1 MRLVTLMEACP
12 EVSGPGEVP
21 AGAAAAAT
29 VAVLRN
35 LNKPARNPSLFA
47 EFRWMSRH
55 CQLQYRDNQPTK
67 KPNIMKTCIH
77 TLGAL
82 AIAASLCFGQDGQA
96 PKGPGG
102 SDGEGKKHPKP
113 EAVFKKLDTNGDS
126 SLSLDEFKAGPRGQK
141 DPTKAEEVFKKIDSD
156 SSGSVSL
163 EELKAHRPPHPPG
176 GPGKGKG
183 KGKGGDSA
191 PPQAPAN

>member
-1 MRLVTLMEACP
+1 
-12 EVSGPGEVP
+12 
-21 AGAAAAAT
+21 
-29 VAVLRN
+29 LR
-35 LNKPARNPSLFA
+35 
-47 EFRWMSRH
+47 H
-55 CQLQYRDNQPTK
+55 
-67 KPNIMKTCIH
+67 
-77 TLGAL
+77 
-82 AIAASLCFGQDGQA
+82 
-96 PKGPGG
+96 
-102 SDGEGKKHPKP
+102 
-113 EAVFKKLDTNGDS
+113 

-176 GPGKGKG
+176 GAGKG